1 MGPQY
6 FNHLS
11 DSLELLQFALLQGFP
26 QEKVVLLLSGFVIAF
41 SFSELLF
48 KFRKTLLVAFLVAI
62 LNSRDLLLQS
72 GANTVFLG

>member
-1 MGPQY
+1 
-6 FNHLS
+6 
-11 DSLELLQFALLQGFP
+11 LQFALLQGFP
-26 QEKVVLLLSGFVIAF
+26 QEKVMLLLSGFVIAF
-41 SFSELLF
+41 SSSELLF